1 MSTIT
6 LLFLIL
12 IGLAAGLLSGFIGV
26 GGGIIIIPLLMILL
40 GMTQHQAQGTSLA
53 VMLPPIGILA
63 AWNYH
68 KAGFVDWKY
77 ALIISAAFIVG
88 GYLSSKLAVNVDAK
102 TLKKVFGIILNEH
115 FYCFIKGLT
124 GIYIFEC
131 RGKQFIVTIKQFL
144 KKHVPVIN

>member
-26 GGGIIIIPLLMILL
+26 GGGIIIIPLLMRLL
-40 GMTQHQAQGTSLA
+40 GMTQHQAQGTSIA

-77 ALIISAAFIVG
+77 ALIISVAFIVG
-88 GYLSSKLAVNVDAK
+88 GYLSSKWAVNVDAK
-102 TLKKVFGIILNEH
+102 TLKKVFGIMLL
-115 FYCFIKGLT
+115 FGGFKL
-124 GIYIFEC
+124 IF
-131 RGKQFIVTIKQFL
+131 GK
-144 KKHVPVIN
+144 

>member
-12 IGLAAGLLSGFIGV
+12 IGLASGLLSGFIGV

-68 KAGFVDWKY
+68 KAGFVDWKF
-77 ALIISAAFIVG
+77 ALIISATFVIG
-88 GYLSSKLAVNVDAK
+88 GYISSNWAVNIDVK
-102 TLKKVFGIILNEH
+102 SLKKFFGIMLLIG
-115 FYCFIKGLT
+115 GLKL
-124 GIYIFEC
+124 IF
-131 RGKQFIVTIKQFL
+131 GK
-144 KKHVPVIN
+144 

>member
-40 GMTQHQAQGTSLA
+40 GMTQHQAQGTSIA

-63 AWNYH
+63 ACNYH

-77 ALIISAAFIVG
+77 ALIISVAFIVG
-88 GYLSSKLAVNVDAK
+88 GYLSSKWAVNVDAK
-102 TLKKVFGIILNEH
+102 TLKKVFGIMLL
-115 FYCFIKGLT
+115 FGGFKL
-124 GIYIFEC
+124 IF
-131 RGKQFIVTIKQFL
+131 GK
-144 KKHVPVIN
+144 